1 MSAQMKKIGPGW
13 RPQFHQILF
22 VTLVLATLLAAFQVH
37 SRKETITL
45 MTRPIR
51 VMGTSCTLSVTVRNN
66 DLQKANMRLQEAEQE
81 LRQCEQLTSTW
92 LNQSEI
98 SRINSAKAGEIVK
111 ISPFTSEFLQK
122 ARQAYDQ
129 TDGAFDITCGAVWFY
144 WLACERE
151 NRLPEVEELARIRT
165 EANWDALEITP
176 DSVTKKNA
184 TVALVSGGL
193 AKGMAIDAALKVLT
207 ASDETLSAFV
217 EVGGDIAVYQ
227 SKTPIEVENPT
238 AQPTGKKTRKI
249 ITLENG
255 GVCTSGHHARNFE
268 IQGNKF
274 SQILDPRTG
283 RPVPPRWNVTV
294 TAPTATEADYWA
306 TACEVLGKDAISKL
320 PKGVTAE
327 FIEGSLSVP

>member
-1 MSAQMKKIGPGW
+1 MSAQMLKIGPGW
-13 RPQFHQILF
+13 KPQFHQILF
-22 VTLVLATLLAAFQVH
+22 IVLAFATALAAFQVH
-37 SRKETITL
+37 SGKKTTTL
-45 MTRPIR
+45 MTHPIR
-51 VMGTSCTLSVTVRNN
+51 VMGTSCTLSITVRNCDVQKGN
-66 DLQKANMRLQEAEQE
+66 ELLQTAEHE

-98 SRINSAKAGEIVK
+98 SRINSAKVNETVR
-111 ISPFTSEFLQK
+111 ISPFTAEFLQK

-144 WLACERE
+144 WLMCERE
-151 NRLPEVEELARIRT
+151 NRMPDTEELARIRAEST
-165 EANWDALEITP
+165 WDALEIGR

-184 TVALVSGGL
+184 TVALVTGGL
-193 AKGMAIDAALKVLT
+193 AKGMAIDTALKVLT

-217 EVGGDIAVYQ
+217 EVGGDIAVYR

-238 AQPTGKKTRKI
+238 AQPTDKKTRKI

-268 IQGNKF
+268 IQGNQF

-283 RPVPPRWNVTV
+283 QPVPPHWNVTV

-306 TACEVLGKDAISKL
+306 TACEVLGKDAISRL
-320 PKGVTAE
+320 PDGVTAE
-327 FIEGSLSVP
+327 FIEGSL